1 MVLEHVKCGQGQKAL
16 ELFEQ
21 MQQEGVCP
29 DAVTFVG
36 VANPSA
42 SLVAG
47 CVPYTKLLQHDVEEE
62 EEVLHLCHHS
72 KKSAIAFRRINKF
85 SPPSLNTVIRCS
97 STEKVALEPPCRLD
111 FLNSYYV

>member
-47 CVPYTKLLQHDVEEE
+47 CVPARLMPHTSISYNRCELL
-62 EEVLHLCHHS
+62 
-72 KKSAIAFRRINKF
+72 
-85 SPPSLNTVIRCS
+85 VILTRQ
-97 STEKVALEPPCRLD
+97 
-111 FLNSYYV
+111 